1 MPEIS
6 AGREKKPATR
16 AFFVFVEMG
25 LSTKQADVAANADA
39 PATIR

>member
-6 AGREKKPATR
+6 AGREKKPAMR
-16 AFFVFVEMG
+16 AFFVFVDMG
-25 LSTKQADVAANADA
+25 LSTKQAGVAANTNA